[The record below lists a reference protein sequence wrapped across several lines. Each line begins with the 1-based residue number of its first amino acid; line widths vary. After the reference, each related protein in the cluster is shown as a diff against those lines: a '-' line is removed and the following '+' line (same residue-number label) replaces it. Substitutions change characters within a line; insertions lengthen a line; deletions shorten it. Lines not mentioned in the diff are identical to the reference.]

1 MIAVNK
7 SFDRGTP
14 GGMLNAIPLV
24 MCTYFAWRDKLWLRT
39 SNFLLL
45 FALLTPSLIGY
56 AQADLV
62 PGLGD
67 LERDMNSAVKF
78 NPSVRTL
85 VTVAYR
91 DPNLPLSRFIQL
103 GFSTDSN
110 IDFSILG
117 LQWSKDNLNFFS
129 FTPTDSI
136 YGIASG
142 SGTRYSDI
150 IDLGTHGGGTSSATF
165 YLRYIIPAG
174 LMAGTKIQSVF
185 LANSNGSHSNGVLT
199 DQIDNHFVSLTRLH
213 TAIPEPSSLL
223 LLLVVV
229 TLGILRFRALER
241 VKRTFIRTLYLRNIF
256 RPANRKPT

>member
-67 LERDMNSAVKF
+67 LERDMNSAVQF

-103 GFSTDSN
+103 GFRTTSETPFE
-110 IDFSILG
+110 ITSIA
-117 LQWSKDNLNFFS
+117 WSLDNFNFTPFA
-129 FTPTDSI
+129 PTDSVNNI
-136 YGIASG
+136 DSPSNYQ
-142 SGTRYSDI
+142 YSPI
-150 IDLGTHGGGTSSATF
+150 IDLGRFIGGPPASSF
-165 YLRYIIPAG
+165 YLRYIIPSG
-174 LMAGTKIQSVF
+174 LKEGTTVQSKF
-185 LANSNGSHSNGVLT
+185 LANRDGHAENGVLAE
-199 DQIDNHFVSLTRLH
+199 NVGNSFVFLTRVH
-213 TAIPEPSSLL
+213 TAIPEPTSVVLTLTAATALL
-223 LLLVVV
+223 AANL
-229 TLGILRFRALER
+229 
-241 VKRTFIRTLYLRNIF
+241 IF
-256 RPANRKPT
+256 RVR